1 MSRDDAVAELRQ
13 HLAAPPAR
21 VFAAFADAS
30 LVSRWLT
37 PSPDVVLRVV
47 QFDFRAGG
55 TYRFAYDVP
64 GRPTMFVNGVYRTIE
79 PPSTIVF
86 SWNIEPPDEH
96 AGIRSEVTVTLTPHG
111 TGTDLLIRHAA
122 LTLPGS
128 CERHEAGWR
137 GALDNLIALLPDVSE
152 HTSTTGEGR

>member
-1 MSRDDAVAELRQ
+1 MRRDDAVAEVRR
-13 HLAAPPAR
+13 HLAAAPAR

-47 QFDFRAGG
+47 QFDFRVGG

-64 GRPTMFVNGVYRTIE
+64 GGPTMCVNGLYQTIE

-96 AGIRSEVTVTLTPHG
+96 AGVRSEVTVTLTPRG
-111 TGTDLLIRHAA
+111 TGTDLRIRHAQ
-122 LTLPGS
+122 LTLPGAS
-128 CERHEAGWR
+128 ERHEAGWR
-137 GALDNLIALLPDVSE
+137 GALSHLVALLPEVRE
-152 HTSTTGEGR
+152 RTSPAGER